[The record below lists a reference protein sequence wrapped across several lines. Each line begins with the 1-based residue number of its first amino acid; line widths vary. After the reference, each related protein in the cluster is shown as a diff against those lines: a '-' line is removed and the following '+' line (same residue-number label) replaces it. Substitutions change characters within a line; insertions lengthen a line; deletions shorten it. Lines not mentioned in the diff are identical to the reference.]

1 MRLLDGQLV
10 LSPSD
15 LTKFTRCAHVT
26 TLDLGRLRKTLKP
39 LAYPQRSLHTDF
51 IAEKGTEHEKDYVER
66 LARAGNRVIPI
77 QGERRTAEDLRDAA
91 AATIHAMK
99 SGADYINQ
107 AVFFDGKW
115 VGVADLLEKVSDGRY
130 EVIDLKLARSPKAH
144 ALLQLAAYSEHLARI
159 QGVRP
164 EKMYLVLGT
173 GEKKP
178 FRVADFEAYYR
189 YIKKRFEERVGGAPP
204 TSAATLP
211 YIIDFCSLCEWNLHC
226 WRHLE
231 QLDHLVRVANIRRDN
246 VRRLEGAGI
255 NTLTKLGATE
265 KAKVEKIR
273 DDTYAAMHQ
282 QARLQS
288 EYARTKTHRYEL
300 LTPEVERGFAL
311 MPRPSK
317 GDVFLDLEADPYA
330 AGGITYLF
338 GIATSDGAYRSWWAH
353 DALQEKEA
361 FEKVVDFIVDRR
373 REHPDLHVYH
383 YTAAEPSAF
392 KRMSSEYGTRE
403 NAIDDW
409 LRAGVFADLFTVVRQ
424 AMRISQPSYSLK
436 KVEAFYF
443 HREEEGVF
451 EKGGPILAYE
461 EWLDARDPA
470 IRTSIENYNR
480 EDCVSTVD
488 LRDWLLTLR
497 PESTSWF
504 DRAPDEQSQDAI
516 DM

>member
-26 TLDLGRLRKTLKP
+26 TLDLGRLRGTLKA

-51 IAEKGTEHEKDYVER
+51 IAEKGVEHEKDYVER

-77 QGERRTAEDLRDAA
+77 QGERKTAEDLRNAA
-91 AATIHAMK
+91 AATIDAMK

-115 VGVADLLEKVSDGRY
+115 VGVADLLERVGDGRY
-130 EVIDLKLARSPKAH
+130 EVIDLKLARTPKAH
-144 ALLQLAAYSEHLARI
+144 ALLQVTAYSEHLARI
-159 QGVRP
+159 QGSRP
-164 EKMYLVLGT
+164 EKMHLVLGT
-173 GEKKP
+173 GEKKS
-178 FRVADFEAYYR
+178 FKVVDFEAYYR
-189 YIKKRFEERVGGAPP
+189 YIKSRYEERVDGTAE
-204 TSAATLP
+204 TSP
-211 YIIDFCSLCEWNLHC
+211 YIVDFCALCEWNLHC
-226 WRHLE
+226 WRTLE
-231 QLDHLVRVANIRRDN
+231 RQDHLVRVANIRRDN

-255 NTLTKLGATE
+255 KTLTKLGDTPT
-265 KAKVEKIR
+265 AKIEKIR
-273 DDTYAAMHQ
+273 DETYAGLHQ

-288 EYARTKTHRYEL
+288 EYARTKRHRYEL

-338 GIATSDGAYRSWWAH
+338 GIASVAAGFSPPEYRSWWAH

-361 FEKVVDFIVDRR
+361 FERVIDFIVERR

-409 LRAGVFADLFTVVRQ
+409 LRAGVFADL
-424 AMRISQPSYSLK
+424 
-436 KVEAFYF
+436 
-443 HREEEGVF
+443 
-451 EKGGPILAYE
+451 
-461 EWLDARDPA
+461 
-470 IRTSIENYNR
+470 
-480 EDCVSTVD
+480 C
-488 LRDWLLTLR
+488 
-497 PESTSWF
+497 
-504 DRAPDEQSQDAI
+504 
-516 DM
+516 